1 MDDSRRPQRYAGSAD
16 RGRPRPSGRL
26 AANPDR
32 LALWALLLAVI
43 AMVAAAASARAE
55 TGGTWE
61 AVPRH
66 SCAVAGFAERPLRLG
81 ACDVKLGYTHPAGA
95 RSAIAR

>member
-16 RGRPRPSGRL
+16 RGRPRPSGL
-26 AANPDR
+26 TANPDR

-43 AMVAAAASARAE
+43 AMVAAAASAKAE
-55 TGGTWE
+55 TAGSGE

-66 SCAVAGFAERPLRLG
+66 SCAVAGPAERPLRLG
-81 ACDVKLGYTHPAGA
+81 DCDVRLGCTHPASA